1 MCSTILGETTC
12 SCFDCYVA
20 TGDFDFDMTV
30 DGNPYTDELVI
41 SEANDAKTIA
51 KYSLGNGILTIISN
65 QEETA
70 EYFAANTVIVY
81 KKK

>member
-30 DGNPYTDELVI
+30 DENPYTDELVI
-41 SEANDAKTIA
+41 SEMIQEK
-51 KYSLGNGILTIISN
+51 NGSSAEKCLTRKDFISSFN
-65 QEETA
+65 CK
-70 EYFAANTVIVY
+70 F
-81 KKK
+81 

>member
-30 DGNPYTDELVI
+30 DENPYTDELVI
-41 SEANDAKTIA
+41 SEMIQEKTGQVLKSA
-51 KYSLGNGILTIISN
+51 
-65 QEETA
+65 
-70 EYFAANTVIVY
+70 
-81 KKK
+81 

>member
-1 MCSTILGETTC
+1 MINDNNKQIKGEPMCSTILGETTC

-41 SEANDAKTIA
+41 SDMI
-51 KYSLGNGILTIISN
+51 
-65 QEETA
+65 
-70 EYFAANTVIVY
+70 
-81 KKK
+81 

>member
-1 MCSTILGETTC
+1 MINDNNKQIKGEPMCSTILGETTC

-41 SEANDAKTIA
+41 SEMI
-51 KYSLGNGILTIISN
+51 
-65 QEETA
+65 
-70 EYFAANTVIVY
+70 
-81 KKK
+81 